1 MGPLQG
7 HSVVQECGPENGG
20 MGVME
25 AVKNGRAALNDQCWM
40 DTPRE
45 VWRRP
50 AEGDPGGKGG
60 VR

>member
-1 MGPLQG
+1 M
-7 HSVVQECGPENGG
+7 VQEWGPENGG